1 MYENFY
7 GFKSK
12 PFQLNP
18 DPKFFFGSAK
28 HTQALSYLQYGLEQG
43 EGFIVITGPIGTG
56 KTMLAQSLLHRI
68 KDSSIEAIQIVTS
81 KLSPDDLLRA
91 IVRKFKM
98 PVENRSKASLLQ
110 SIEQHL
116 LALNSQGKRAL
127 LLVDE
132 AQNLPAET
140 VEELR
145 MLSNFQRNN
154 KPLLQS
160 FLLGQ
165 EELKPIIQ
173 SQGMEQ
179 FRQRIIAS
187 CHLQPL
193 TTEEISQYIKH
204 RLELVSEKPLQ
215 IFHDDCYEYIKQKTL
230 GIPRKI
236 NLFVD
241 RVLLYGFLNNKR
253 FLIREDLQAV
263 SEEFAEELSTSQPNQ
278 ESNGVAVEASGQPK
292 ANQKVKTISK
302 DARLTDKRI
311 LKSLKKIAD
320 YLQESIDNK
329 MSISRDLDKLIEQKV
344 ALATERPPQLK
355 QEAFKK
361 AIDPVAE
368 RAVIEYAISHP
379 DDGQYKASDALREEG
394 VFISGSAVRSIW
406 LKHNLENY
414 SKRVKAL
421 EEKVNKEEIVLNEEQ
436 LTILEKHMDDNDKR
450 LGL

>member
-7 GFKSK
+7 GFKAK

-81 KLSPDDLLRA
+81 KLSPEDLLRA

-110 SIEQHL
+110 AIEQHL
-116 LALNSQGKRAL
+116 LALNSKGKRAL

-140 VEELR
+140 VEEMR

-193 TTEEISQYIKH
+193 TTEEIAQYIKH
-204 RLELVSEKPLQ
+204 RLELVSEEPLQ
-215 IFHDDCYEYIKQKTL
+215 IFADDCYEYIKQKTL

-263 SEEFAEELSTSQPNQ
+263 SEEFAEELSTSQPTQADINAEEQ
-278 ESNGVAVEASGQPK
+278 VETTAKKAEKPK
-292 ANQKVKTISK
+292 GLSK
-302 DARLTDKRI
+302 DTRLVDKRI
-311 LKSLKKIAD
+311 LKSLKKISD
-320 YLQESIDNK
+320 YLQESIDQK

-344 ALATERPPQLK
+344 ALAMERQHSRP
-355 QEAFKK
+355 EVIKK
-361 AIDPVAE
+361 TIDPSTE
-368 RAVIEYAISHP
+368 QAVIDYAISHP
-379 DDGQYKASDALREEG
+379 DDGQYKASEALRQDG
-394 VFISGSAVRSIW
+394 VFVSGSAIRSIW

-421 EEKVNKEEIVLNEEQ
+421 EEKVNNEDIVLNEEQ
-436 LTILEKHMDDNDKR
+436 LTILEKHMDDDNR
-450 LGL
+450 PTA

>member
-7 GFKSK
+7 GFTAK

-68 KDSSIEAIQIVTS
+68 KDSSIEAVQIVTT
-81 KLSPDDLLRA
+81 KLSPEDLLRA
-91 IVRKFKM
+91 IARKFKM
-98 PVENRSKASLLQ
+98 PVEKRSKASLLQ
-110 SIEQHL
+110 AIEQHL

-154 KPLLQS
+154 RPLLQS

-193 TTEEISQYIKH
+193 TTEEIAQYIKH

-215 IFHDDCYEYIKQKTL
+215 IFADDCYEFIKQKTL

-263 SEEFAEELSTSQPNQ
+263 SEEFAEELSTSQPSQ
-278 ESNGVAVEASGQPK
+278 SQVPVSNEATTKIKPSG
-292 ANQKVKTISK
+292 KTKSTGK
-302 DARLTDKRI
+302 NARLVDKRI

-320 YLQESIDNK
+320 YLQESIDHK
-329 MSISRDLDKLIEQKV
+329 MSISRDLDRLIEQKV
-344 ALATERPPQLK
+344 ALATERQQSRAEGP
-355 QEAFKK
+355 KK
-361 AIDPVAE
+361 VIDPVTE
-368 RAVIEYAISHP
+368 QAVIDYAISHP
-379 DDGQYKASDALREEG
+379 DDGQYKASEALRHDG
-394 VFISGSAVRSIW
+394 VDISGSAIRSIW

-414 SKRVKAL
+414 TKRVKAL
-421 EEKVNKEEIVLNEEQ
+421 EEKINNEEIVLNEDQ
-436 LTILEKHMDDNDKR
+436 MSILERHTDDGNKR
-450 LGL
+450 VGM